1 MIELHLTLKVPPRK
15 VRALTEALQ
24 ALAKSARAEPG
35 CVRVDVYKTVGASPH
50 ILCYGETWESET
62 GLRRMI
68 ASKHFSQLASL
79 MELSNEPPDCQFRFI
94 SKTQGLEFAEQVRS
108 SQPN

>member
-1 MIELHLTLKVPPRK
+1 MIELHLILKVSPKK

-35 CVRVDVYKTVGASPH
+35 CIGVNVYKTVGAPPH
-50 ILCYGETWESET
+50 TLCYDETWESES

-79 MELSNEPPDCQFRFI
+79 MELSTEPPDCQFRFI
-94 SKTQGLEFAEQVRS
+94 SNIQGLEFAERVK
-108 SQPN
+108 SQL